1 VRALTCF
8 NKRSAWLH
16 CSRQHEPSLKTP
28 VALTLALLSL
38 AIVAASPAAPYAA
51 APATSAY
58 KQAVEDAYNLVVTAR
73 THDSSTARQAVAIL
87 EAGTGTTQPEIIAAL
102 HRNPADFVEAGD
114 RLRAL
119 LDALNSPAT
128 TADPAQAQQQLRDV
142 MAMHR
147 YDPLHRPPSL
157 LDRFFQ
163 WVADRITELLRLLF
177 GRNGGGL
184 PVPDWAFY
192 LSGAV
197 ALALVALVVFRAARG
212 RLTDSVAAG
221 APTGP
226 RSPADYF
233 AEADRFAAQGDRV
246 RAIRALCAGVAATLA
261 GERTWEGSP
270 LTVREIFL
278 RATDPSRL
286 RPLLAPFEAAVYG
299 GRDIDEATYEQA
311 ARVAAPFRE
320 PKELA
325 A

>member
-1 VRALTCF
+1 
-8 NKRSAWLH
+8 
-16 CSRQHEPSLKTP
+16 
-28 VALTLALLSL
+28 VAL
-38 AIVAASPAAPYAA
+38 AIAAASPATADAA
-51 APATSAY
+51 QPATSTY
-58 KQAVEDAYNLVVTAR
+58 RQAVEDAYNLVVTAR
-73 THDSSTARQAVAIL
+73 THDPSTARQAVGIL

-102 HRNPADFVEAGD
+102 QRRPPDFVDAGD

-119 LDALNSPAT
+119 LDALDSPAT
-128 TADPAQAQQQLRDV
+128 TVDPAQARQQLRDV

-147 YDPLHRPPSL
+147 YDSLHRPPSL

-163 WVADRITELLRLLF
+163 WVTDRITELLRLLF

-184 PVPDWAFY
+184 PVPDWVFY
-192 LSGAV
+192 MLGIV
-197 ALALVALVVFRAARG
+197 ALALVALVVFWAVRG

-221 APTGP
+221 APSGP

-278 RATDPSRL
+278 RAPDPSHL
-286 RPLLAPFEAAVYG
+286 RPLLVPFEAAVYG
-299 GRDIDEATYEQA
+299 GRDVDEATYEQA
-311 ARVAAPFRE
+311 ARVAAPFRQ

>member
-1 VRALTCF
+1 MLG
-8 NKRSAWLH
+8 
-16 CSRQHEPSLKTP
+16 
-28 VALTLALLSL
+28 LLSV
-38 AIVAASPAAPYAA
+38 ATVAASPAAPAA
-51 APATSAY
+51 AVPATSAY
-58 KQAVEDAYNLVVTAR
+58 RQAVEDAYNLVVTASTR
-73 THDSSTARQAVAIL
+73 DSSTARQAVTIL
-87 EAGTGTTQPEIIAAL
+87 EAGTGTTQPEIVAAL
-102 HRNPADFVEAGD
+102 RRTPPDFVEAGD

-119 LDALNSPAT
+119 LDALDSPAT
-128 TADPAQAQQQLRDV
+128 TADPAQAQQQLHDV

-163 WVADRITELLRLLF
+163 WVTDRITELLRFLF
-177 GRNGGGL
+177 GGSGRGL
-184 PVPDWAFY
+184 PLPVWVFY
-192 LSGAV
+192 MLGAV

-221 APTGP
+221 VPTGP
-226 RSPADYF
+226 RSPGDYF

-278 RATDPSRL
+278 RAPDPSRL
-286 RPLLAPFEAAVYG
+286 RPLLVPFEAAVYG
-299 GRDIDEATYEQA
+299 GRDVDEATYQQA

>member
-1 VRALTCF
+1 LH
-8 NKRSAWLH
+8 NAWPH
-16 CSRQHEPSLKTP
+16 RSRQRELSLKTP
-28 VALTLALLSL
+28 VAFALGLATLAI
-38 AIVAASPAAPYAA
+38 AAASPLAAAAA
-51 APATSAY
+51 APTPSAY
-58 KQAVEDAYNLVVTAR
+58 RQAVQDAYNLVVTAR
-73 THDSSTARQAVAIL
+73 THDSSTARQAVSIL
-87 EAGTGTTQPEIIAAL
+87 VAGTGATQPEIIAAL
-102 HRNPADFVEAGD
+102 HRNPPDFVEAGD

-119 LDALNSPAT
+119 LDALDSPAT
-128 TADPAQAQQQLRDV
+128 TADPARAQQQLHDV

-157 LDRFFQ
+157 IDRFFQ
-163 WVADRITELLRLLF
+163 WVTDRATELLRFLF

-184 PVPDWAFY
+184 PVPDWVFY
-192 LSGAV
+192 MLGAV
-197 ALALVALVVFRAARG
+197 ALVLVALVVFRAARG
-212 RLTDSVAAG
+212 RISDSVIAG
-221 APTGP
+221 SPTGP

-233 AEADRFAAQGDRV
+233 AEADRFASQGDRV

-278 RATDPSRL
+278 RAPDPSRL

-299 GRDIDEATYEQA
+299 GRDVDEATYEQA
-311 ARVAAPFRE
+311 ARVAAPFRL

>member
-1 VRALTCF
+1 LTCF
-8 NKRSAWLH
+8 NKRSAWPQRSH
-16 CSRQHEPSLKTP
+16 QHEPSLKTP
-28 VALTLALLSL
+28 LALTLGLLSL
-38 AIVAASPAAPYAA
+38 AIVAASPVAAGAA
-51 APATSAY
+51 SPASSTY
-58 KQAVEDAYNLVVTAR
+58 RQAVQDAYNLVVTAR
-73 THDSSTARQAVAIL
+73 TRDAATARQAVSIL

-102 HRNPADFVEAGD
+102 HRNPPDFVEAGD

-119 LDALNSPAT
+119 FDALDSPAT
-128 TADPAQAQQQLRDV
+128 TADPARAQQQLKEV

-163 WVADRITELLRLLF
+163 WVTDRITELLRFLF
-177 GRNGGGL
+177 GGNGGGL
-184 PVPDWAFY
+184 PVPAWVFY
-192 LSGAV
+192 MLGVV
-197 ALALVALVVFRAARG
+197 ALALVAIVVFRAARG
-212 RLTDSVAAG
+212 RLTDSVVAR

-233 AEADRFAAQGDRV
+233 AEADRFAAQGDRI

-278 RATDPSRL
+278 RAPDPSRL
-286 RPLLAPFEAAVYG
+286 RPLLVPFEAAVYG
-299 GRDIDEATYEQA
+299 GRDVDEATYDGA